1 MVDRVV
7 LHIGTMKSGTT
18 YLQRALDTG
27 ILESVGGF
35 YAGGSFK
42 AQAKAVDSL
51 PRWTERRTPSA
62 WHELAQRVQRRDG
75 IAFYSHEF
83 LSYAPKAR
91 VRRVVESFGGAPVEV
106 VLTVRDQQA
115 AIPAQW
121 QTYVRNQGTDAWEE
135 YVRHLDSIRRGAR
148 RRARRVHAVR
158 SFRRAQD
165 VPDMIA
171 RWRSH
176 PGVSSVGVVVVPPAG
191 SPPEL
196 LWRRFCEAARIEA
209 PDPPHAAVRLNESL
223 GYASCELLRRLN
235 PTLEGLSRVER
246 QRARNAPVQ
255 ALLPLRAEEGRPV
268 LDRQGIAL
276 ALKLNRRILRVV
288 SHDDVR
294 LVGSADDL
302 PVEGGGSGPAS
313 IPPPDP
319 VELRRALESAWSS
332 CVPGVTA
339 PSHDIDDLVADL
351 GRRLAERFGP

>member
-7 LHIGTMKSGTT
+7 LHVGTMKSGTT

-42 AQAKAVDSL
+42 AQARAVDSL
-51 PRWTERRTPSA
+51 PRWTDRRTPAA

-75 IAFYSHEF
+75 VALYSHEF
-83 LSYAPKAR
+83 LSYAPQGR

-106 VLTVRDQQA
+106 VLTVRDQQT

-121 QTYVRNQGTDAWEE
+121 QTYVRNQGTDAWEV
-135 YVRHLDSIRRGAR
+135 YVRHLESIRRGGR
-148 RRARRVHAVR
+148 KRARRVHAVR
-158 SFRRAQD
+158 NYRRAQD

-176 PGVSSVGVVVVPPAG
+176 PGVSSVSVVLVPPAG
-191 SPPEL
+191 SPPQV

-209 PDPPHAAVRLNESL
+209 PDPPDAAVRHNESL

-235 PTLEGLSRVER
+235 PTLEGLTLLER

-255 ALLPLRAEEGRPV
+255 ALLPLRAEEGRPQ
-268 LDRQGIAL
+268 LDGQGITL
-276 ALKLNRRILRVV
+276 ALKLNRRILRTV
-288 SHDDVR
+288 SSEDVR
-294 LVGSADDL
+294 LVGSADEL

-319 VELRRALESAWSS
+319 GELRRATESAWSS

-339 PSHDIDDLVADL
+339 PDDLDDLVVEL